1 MNIASLSLPSTVARD
16 MATSAGRKIP
26 RAGFTQ
32 LLEFQLFFKNTLW
45 RVSFL
50 PAERLQ
56 RGGPPRHAHRLA
68 GYSGKFG
75 ILDPAALAAYK
86 VALDKLRLPPAA

>member
-56 RGGPPRHAHRLA
+56 RGA
-68 GYSGKFG
+68 
-75 ILDPAALAAYK
+75 
-86 VALDKLRLPPAA
+86 PPAMRTASLDIRGNSAFLTLRPSRRTR